1 MAYDVI
7 GHCYYMESGNEE
19 TNEVS
24 FNLGAHIHQIG
35 HFDNIRGQF
44 TERTFTSAQ
53 LGGAEVPY
61 QDPNHQHVISTGSLV
76 SCVASHHNP

>member
-1 MAYDVI
+1 MI

-35 HFDNIRGQF
+35 HFDDIRGQF
-44 TERTFTSAQ
+44 TEQAFNSAQ
-53 LGGAEVPY
+53 LGGAAVPGSRIEPPARA
-61 QDPNHQHVISTGSLV
+61 DPGLMWPATW
-76 SCVASHHNP
+76 